1 MKTTRR
7 GILTLSPDQLDL
19 ALDNAAGSGFR
30 TETHCIGDAALDMI
44 LGGLERRLAKELAAK
59 RYRLT
64 SALYRPVLTHVQI
77 ASRDLFRRIANLS
90 DALGK
95 RGSGPVICNVQVGQA
110 DFTNAESDLSQNSTF
125 AFVNGSLIQS
135 TSGSNPPVPLIPFS
149 RNSSS
154 LTCLWWRGRSAR
166 RGQRR
171 ATPGSRSGTR
181 GGPFSSE
188 GATRQ

>member
-95 RGSGPVICNVQVGQA
+95 RGCGPVICNVQVGQA
-110 DFTNAESDLSQNSTF
+110 DFINAESDLKSQLLPLSTDHSF
-125 AFVNGSLIQS
+125 SPHPALILLCHS
-135 TSGSNPPVPLIPFS
+135 FH
-149 RNSSS
+149 
-154 LTCLWWRGRSAR
+154 SA
-166 RGQRR
+166 
-171 ATPGSRSGTR
+171 AI
-181 GGPFSSE
+181 
-188 GATRQ
+188 RQV